1 MAAAIIMG
9 PSTRRPRGGELQ
21 GDLGAC
27 LQLLRLCSPALP
39 IGAYGHSQGLEWAVE
54 AGWVGDEEGAG
65 QWLMGLLRFPW
76 TYLEVPVMARLH
88 QAWLEGSQTGVRR
101 WNAFLLA
108 SRESAET
115 QAAELGMGQAL
126 ARLLADLGSAQAKSW
141 SAGAPASLAAMFALA
156 AVQGGIRQDQACA
169 GYLWTLAEGLV
180 GAALK
185 LVPLG
190 HTAGQRLLSRACQAI
205 PQALSVGMSLEDDE
219 MGYLA
224 PGLALASARHE
235 TQRTRLFR
243 S

>member
-1 MAAAIIMG
+1 MG
-9 PSTRRPRGGELQ
+9 PRRREQRVAETPGEV
-21 GDLGAC
+21 GAC

-39 IGAYGHSQGLEWAVE
+39 IGAYSHSQGLEWAVD
-54 AGWVGDEEGAG
+54 AGWVGDEEAAG

-88 QAWLEGSQTGVRR
+88 QAWLGGRQAGVRR

-108 SRESAET
+108 SRESAEMR
-115 QAAELGMGQAL
+115 AAELNMGQAL
-126 ARLLADLGSAQAKSW
+126 ARLLAELGSVEAKPWTTTGAQ
-141 SAGAPASLAAMFALA
+141 ASLAAMFALA
-156 AVQGGIRQDQACA
+156 SVQAGIAQGQACA

-180 GAALK
+180 GAAIK

-190 HTAGQRLLSRACQAI
+190 QTAGQRLLSRACQAI
-205 PQALSVGMSLEDDE
+205 PQALSVGLSLEDGE
-219 MGYLA
+219 IGYLA
-224 PGLALASARHE
+224 PGLALASALHE